1 MMNYKKLV
9 LSTKKVERIV
19 KKEYGIEGSASKLPG
34 EIDINYK
41 ISTKDSQDY
50 ILKISRPDTT
60 ADYLDFQIKI
70 LKFINSKKKNLPIP
84 KIVLNKKKKEISK
97 IEDGSGVK
105 RTARLLTW
113 IPGRLWSSVNPHLDN
128 LRFSLGEKSGM
139 ITKLL
144 DGLDHKIAHRK
155 FEWDIAQS
163 LWTKK
168 HLNLFNNDQKKI
180 LKYFHKKFESKK
192 DEYNQLRKSIIHNDI
207 NDNNIIV
214 SEDLINPSVQSIFD
228 FGDAINTQIIN
239 EVGTACAYAIM
250 NQNDPLDAALPVLSG
265 YHNAY
270 PLKENEIDH
279 LYNVIAMRL
288 VISVTKSA
296 INKTKEPGNKYLL
309 ISEKH
314 AWELLHKWY
323 NISSEFATYNFRN
336 SCGYSSHPNYEKFKS
351 WALKQSIPITNLFP
365 SVKKT
370 KFNNIDLSV
379 STKFIEP
386 SEVRDLEIF
395 QYKIERLQEKFPDKI
410 LAGGYLEPR
419 ALYTTDKYG
428 KSGNSGNENRTIHIG
443 LDFWLPPKTPV
454 HSIFDGEVV
463 MATNDAGDKEYGGLV
478 VLKHKA
484 KDFNFYTLY
493 GHNSVKSA
501 TINSVGDKIK
511 KGDKISELGNYPENG
526 NWPPH
531 LHFQIMLSMM
541 DFKIDFPGV
550 MYFNQINIWKE
561 ICPDPNLFFKSKS
574 LDSKQEISS
583 HELINF
589 RKKHLGES
597 LKLHY
602 NDPIRIVKG
611 AGQYLMDNTGRLYLD
626 TVNNVAH
633 VGHENPFIVTAGQK
647 QMAVLNANTR
657 YLHESINTLAKK
669 LLKTLPQELSVCHFV
684 NSGSEANELA
694 LRMVKE
700 STGQKDMIVSQW
712 GYHGNTNKCVDI
724 SSYKFDRKGGKGA
737 PKNTHVIPIPDS
749 YKGKYRGGNTANK
762 YSKEVKKCIDN
773 IHSKGRGV
781 GGFIIE
787 PIISC
792 GGQVELPNGF
802 LKKSYKHIRKAGGI
816 CISDEVQVGC
826 GRLGES
832 FWGFQLHDVVPDI
845 ITIGKPFG
853 NGHPIGAVV
862 CKEEIAEKFSNGM
875 GFFNTFGGN
884 PVSCTIAT
892 EVLSFIE
899 KHNLQKNALLTGDY
913 LKNKLM
919 TLAEK
924 YSIIGEVRGK
934 GLFLGIELTD
944 NKLKPLK
951 DHANYLAN
959 RMKEFGILIST
970 DGPDDNV
977 MKIKPPIIFN
987 QEDCDKLIFY
997 LDKIF
1002 EEDFMKF
1009 Y

>member
-1 MMNYKKLV
+1 MDYKKLV
-9 LSTKKVERIV
+9 LSTNEVEKIV
-19 KKEYGIEGSASKLPG
+19 KKEYGILGSASKLQG

-41 ISTKDSQDY
+41 ISTKNSQDY
-50 ILKISRPDTT
+50 ILKISRPDSTS
-60 ADYLDFQIKI
+60 DYLDFQIKI
-70 LKFINSKKKNLPIP
+70 LKFINSKNKNLPIS
-84 KIVLNKKKKEISK
+84 KIILNKQKKDITEIVDSY
-97 IEDGSGVK
+97 GNK
-105 RTARLLTW
+105 RILRLLKW
-113 IPGRLWSSVNPHLDN
+113 IPGRLWSSVHPQLDD
-128 LRFSLGEKSGM
+128 LRYSLGEKSGN

-144 DGLDHKIAHRK
+144 KDFDHKIAHRE

-163 LWTKK
+163 VWTKK
-168 HLNLFNNDQKKI
+168 HLNLFNHDQKKI
-180 LKYFHKKFESKK
+180 LKYFHQEFELKNN
-192 DEYNQLRKSIIHNDI
+192 DYNQLRKSVIHNDI

-214 SEDLINPSVQSIFD
+214 SEDLISPSVKSIVD

-239 EVGTACAYAIM
+239 EVGTVCAYAIM
-250 NQNDPLDAALPVLSG
+250 NQNDPLDAALPVVSG
-265 YHNAY
+265 YHSIY
-270 PLKENEIDH
+270 PLKENEVEH
-279 LYNVIAMRL
+279 LYNVIAMKL

-314 AWELLHKWY
+314 AWELLNKWY
-323 NISSEFATYNFRN
+323 NISSEFATYSFRK
-336 SCGYSSHPNYEKFKS
+336 SCGFNSHPDYDKFKKWCS
-351 WALKQSIPITNLFP
+351 KQSISISKLFP
-365 SVKKT
+365 SIKKN
-370 KFNNIDLSV
+370 KLEKIDLSV

-386 SEVRDLEIF
+386 SELGDIEVF
-395 QYKIERLQEKFPDKI
+395 QYKIEKLQEKFPDKI

-419 ALYTTDKYG
+419 AIYTTDKYG

-443 LDFWLPPKTPV
+443 LDFWLPSKTPV
-454 HSIFDGEVV
+454 HAMFDGEVV
-463 MATNDAGDKEYGGLV
+463 IAINDAGEKEYGGLV
-478 VLKHKA
+478 VLKHKT
-484 KDFNFYTLY
+484 KNFDFFTLY

-501 TINSVGDKIK
+501 TKHSVGDKIK

-541 DFKIDFPGV
+541 DYKIDFPGV
-550 MYFNQINIWKE
+550 MYYNQIEIWKE
-561 ICPDPNLFFKSKS
+561 ICPDPNLLFKSKS
-574 LDSKQEISS
+574 IKSSKGISNAEIV
-583 HELINF
+583 NY
-589 RKKHLGES
+589 RNRHLGKS

-602 NDPIRIVKG
+602 NNPIRIVRG
-611 AGQYLMDNTGRLYLD
+611 AGQYLIDNTGRLYLD

-633 VGHENPFIVTAGQK
+633 VGHENPEIVMAGQK
-647 QMAVLNANTR
+647 QMAVLNTNTR
-657 YLHESINTLAKK
+657 YLHEGINALAEK
-669 LLKTLPQELSVCHFV
+669 LLSTLPKELSVCYFV

-694 LRMVKE
+694 IRMIKE
-700 STGQKDMIVSQW
+700 VTGQKDIIVSQW

-749 YKGKYRGGNTANK
+749 YRGKYRGLSTGND
-762 YSKEVKKCIDN
+762 YSKEVKKCIDK
-773 IHSKGRGV
+773 IHAKKRGV

-802 LKKSYKHIRKAGGI
+802 LKKTYNYIRKAGGV
-816 CISDEVQVGC
+816 CVSDEVQVGC

-832 FWGFQLHDVVPDI
+832 FWGFQLHDVIPDI

-862 CKEEIAEKFSNGM
+862 CREEIANKFANGM
-875 GFFNTFGGN
+875 EFFNTFGGN
-884 PVSCTIAT
+884 PVSCSIAT

-899 KHNLQKNALLTGDY
+899 RYNLQKNALLTGGY
-913 LKNKLM
+913 LKKQLIKLSNKYPM
-919 TLAEK
+919 
-924 YSIIGEVRGK
+924 IGQVRGK
-934 GLFLGIELTD
+934 GLFLGIELVD
-944 NKLKPLK
+944 NELQPLK

-959 RMKEFGILIST
+959 RMKEFGILMST
-970 DGPDDNV
+970 DGPNDNV

>member
-1 MMNYKKLV
+1 MDYKKLV
-9 LSTKKVERIV
+9 LSTNEVEKIV
-19 KKEYGIEGSASKLPG
+19 KKEYGILGSASKLQG

-41 ISTKDSQDY
+41 ISTKNSQDY
-50 ILKISRPDTT
+50 ILKISRPDSTS
-60 ADYLDFQIKI
+60 DYLDFQIKI
-70 LKFINSKKKNLPIP
+70 LKFINSKNKNLPIS
-84 KIVLNKKKKEISK
+84 KIILNKQKKDITEIVDSY
-97 IEDGSGVK
+97 GNK
-105 RTARLLTW
+105 RILRLLKW
-113 IPGRLWSSVNPHLDN
+113 IPGRLWSSVHPQLDD
-128 LRFSLGEKSGM
+128 LRYSLGEKSGN

-144 DGLDHKIAHRK
+144 KGFDHKIAHRE

-163 LWTKK
+163 VWTKK
-168 HLNLFNNDQKKI
+168 HLNLFNHDQKKI
-180 LKYFHKKFESKK
+180 LKYFHQEFELKNN
-192 DEYNQLRKSIIHNDI
+192 DYNQLRKSVIHNDI

-214 SEDLINPSVQSIFD
+214 SEDLISPSVKSIVD

-239 EVGTACAYAIM
+239 EVGTVCAYAIM
-250 NQNDPLDAALPVLSG
+250 NQNDPLDAALPVVSG
-265 YHNAY
+265 YHSIY
-270 PLKENEIDH
+270 PLKENEVEH
-279 LYNVIAMRL
+279 LYNVIAMKL

-314 AWELLHKWY
+314 AWELLNKWY
-323 NISSEFATYNFRN
+323 NISSEFATYSFRK
-336 SCGYSSHPNYEKFKS
+336 SCGFNSHPDYDKFKKWCS
-351 WALKQSIPITNLFP
+351 KQSISISKLFP
-365 SVKKT
+365 SIKKN
-370 KFNNIDLSV
+370 KLEKIDLSV

-386 SEVRDLEIF
+386 SELGDIEVF
-395 QYKIERLQEKFPDKI
+395 QYKIEKLQEKFPDKI

-419 ALYTTDKYG
+419 AIYTTDKYG

-443 LDFWLPPKTPV
+443 LDFWLPSKTPV
-454 HSIFDGEVV
+454 HAMFDGEVV
-463 MATNDAGDKEYGGLV
+463 IAINDAGEKEYGGLV
-478 VLKHKA
+478 VLKHKT
-484 KDFNFYTLY
+484 KNFDFFTLY

-501 TINSVGDKIK
+501 TKHSVGDKIK

-531 LHFQIMLSMM
+531 LHFQIMLSIM
-541 DFKIDFPGV
+541 DYKIDFPGV
-550 MYFNQINIWKE
+550 MYYNQIEIWKE
-561 ICPDPNLFFKSKS
+561 ICPDPNLLFKSKS
-574 LDSKQEISS
+574 IKSSKGISNAEIV
-583 HELINF
+583 NY
-589 RKKHLGES
+589 RNRHLGKS

-602 NDPIRIVKG
+602 NNPIRIVRG
-611 AGQYLMDNTGRLYLD
+611 AGQYLIDNTGRLYLD

-633 VGHENPFIVTAGQK
+633 VGHENPEIVMAGQK
-647 QMAVLNANTR
+647 QMAVLNTNTR
-657 YLHESINTLAKK
+657 YLHEGINALAEK
-669 LLKTLPQELSVCHFV
+669 LLSTLPKELSVCYFV

-694 LRMVKE
+694 IRMIKE
-700 STGQKDMIVSQW
+700 VTGQKDIIVSQW

-749 YKGKYRGGNTANK
+749 YRGKYRGLSTGND
-762 YSKEVKKCIDN
+762 YSKEVKKCIDK
-773 IHSKGRGV
+773 IHAKKRGV

-802 LKKSYKHIRKAGGI
+802 LKKTYNYIRKAGGV
-816 CISDEVQVGC
+816 CVSDEVQVGC

-832 FWGFQLHDVVPDI
+832 FWGFQLHDVIPDI

-862 CKEEIAEKFSNGM
+862 CREEIANKFANGM
-875 GFFNTFGGN
+875 EFFNTFGGN
-884 PVSCTIAT
+884 PVSCSIAT

-899 KHNLQKNALLTGDY
+899 RYNLQKNALLTGGY
-913 LKNKLM
+913 LKKQLIKLSNKYPM
-919 TLAEK
+919 
-924 YSIIGEVRGK
+924 IGQVRGK
-934 GLFLGIELTD
+934 GLFLGIELVD
-944 NKLKPLK
+944 NELQPLK

-959 RMKEFGILIST
+959 RMKEFGILMST
-970 DGPDDNV
+970 DGPNDNV

>member
-1 MMNYKKLV
+1 MDYKKLV
-9 LSTKKVERIV
+9 LSTNEVEKIV
-19 KKEYGIEGSASKLPG
+19 KKEYGILGSASKLQG

-41 ISTKDSQDY
+41 ISTKNSQDY
-50 ILKISRPDTT
+50 ILKISRPDSTS
-60 ADYLDFQIKI
+60 DYLDFQIKI
-70 LKFINSKKKNLPIP
+70 LKFINSKNKNLPIS
-84 KIVLNKKKKEISK
+84 KIILNKQKKDITEIVDSY
-97 IEDGSGVK
+97 GNK
-105 RTARLLTW
+105 RILRLLKW
-113 IPGRLWSSVNPHLDN
+113 IPGRLWSSVHPQLDD
-128 LRFSLGEKSGM
+128 LRYSLGEKSGN

-144 DGLDHKIAHRK
+144 KDFDHKIAHRE

-180 LKYFHKKFESKK
+180 LKYFHKEFESKNN
-192 DEYNQLRKSIIHNDI
+192 DYNQLRKSVIHNDI

-214 SEDLINPSVQSIFD
+214 SEDLISPSVKSIVD

-239 EVGTACAYAIM
+239 EVGTVCAYAIM
-250 NQNDPLDAALPVLSG
+250 NQNDPLDAALPVVSG
-265 YHNAY
+265 YHSIY
-270 PLKENEIDH
+270 PLKENEVEH
-279 LYNVIAMRL
+279 LYNVIAMKL

-314 AWELLHKWY
+314 AWELLNKWY
-323 NISSEFATYNFRN
+323 NISSEFATYSFRK
-336 SCGYSSHPNYEKFKS
+336 SCGFNSHPDYDKFKKWCS
-351 WALKQSIPITNLFP
+351 KQSISISKLFP
-365 SVKKT
+365 SIKKN
-370 KFNNIDLSV
+370 KLEKIDLSV

-386 SEVRDLEIF
+386 SELGDLEVF
-395 QYKIERLQEKFPDKI
+395 QYKIEKLQEKFPDKI

-419 ALYTTDKYG
+419 AIYTTDKYG

-443 LDFWLPPKTPV
+443 LDFWLPSKTPV
-454 HSIFDGEVV
+454 HAMFDGEVV
-463 MATNDAGDKEYGGLV
+463 IAINDAGEKEYGGLV
-478 VLKHKA
+478 VLKHKT
-484 KDFNFYTLY
+484 KNFDFFTLY

-501 TINSVGDKIK
+501 TKHSVGDKIK

-541 DFKIDFPGV
+541 DYKIDFPGV
-550 MYFNQINIWKE
+550 MYYNQIEIWKE
-561 ICPDPNLFFKSKS
+561 ICPDPNLLFKSKS
-574 LDSKQEISS
+574 IKSSKGISNAEIV
-583 HELINF
+583 NY
-589 RKKHLGES
+589 RNRHLGKS

-602 NDPIRIVKG
+602 NNPIRIVRG
-611 AGQYLMDNTGRLYLD
+611 AGQYLIDNTGRLYLD

-633 VGHENPFIVTAGQK
+633 VGHENPEIVMAGQK
-647 QMAVLNANTR
+647 QMAVLNTNTR
-657 YLHESINTLAKK
+657 YLHEGINALAEK
-669 LLKTLPQELSVCHFV
+669 LLSTLPKELSVCYFV

-694 LRMVKE
+694 IRMIKE
-700 STGQKDMIVSQW
+700 VTGQKDIIVSQW

-749 YKGKYRGGNTANK
+749 YRGKYRGLSTGND
-762 YSKEVKKCIDN
+762 YSKEVKKCIDK
-773 IHSKGRGV
+773 IHAKKRGV

-802 LKKSYKHIRKAGGI
+802 LKKTYNYIRKAGGV
-816 CISDEVQVGC
+816 CVSDEVQVGC

-832 FWGFQLHDVVPDI
+832 FWGFQLHDVIPDI

-862 CKEEIAEKFSNGM
+862 CREEIANKFANGM
-875 GFFNTFGGN
+875 EFFNTFGGN
-884 PVSCTIAT
+884 PVSCSIAT

-899 KHNLQKNALLTGDY
+899 KYNLQKNALLTGGY
-913 LKNKLM
+913 LKKQLIKLSNKYPM
-919 TLAEK
+919 
-924 YSIIGEVRGK
+924 IGQVRGK
-934 GLFLGIELTD
+934 GLFLGIELVD
-944 NKLKPLK
+944 NELQPLK

-959 RMKEFGILIST
+959 RMKEFGILMST
-970 DGPDDNV
+970 DGPNDNV

>member
-1 MMNYKKLV
+1 MDYKKLV
-9 LSTKKVERIV
+9 LSTNEVEKIV
-19 KKEYGIEGSASKLPG
+19 KKEYGILGSASKLQG

-41 ISTKDSQDY
+41 ISTKNSQDY
-50 ILKISRPDTT
+50 ILKISRPDSTS
-60 ADYLDFQIKI
+60 DYLDFQIKI
-70 LKFINSKKKNLPIP
+70 LKFINSKNKNLPIS
-84 KIVLNKKKKEISK
+84 KIILNKKKKDITEIVDSY
-97 IEDGSGVK
+97 GNK
-105 RTARLLTW
+105 RILRLLKW
-113 IPGRLWSSVNPHLDN
+113 IPGRLWSSVHPQLDD
-128 LRFSLGEKSGM
+128 LRYSLGEKSGN

-144 DGLDHKIAHRK
+144 KDFDHKIAHRE

-180 LKYFHKKFESKK
+180 LKYFHKEFESKNN
-192 DEYNQLRKSIIHNDI
+192 DYNQLRKSVIHNDI

-214 SEDLINPSVQSIFD
+214 SEDLISPSVKSIVD

-239 EVGTACAYAIM
+239 EVGTVCAYAIM
-250 NQNDPLDAALPVLSG
+250 NQNDPLDAALPVVSG
-265 YHNAY
+265 YHSIY
-270 PLKENEIDH
+270 PLKENEVEH
-279 LYNVIAMRL
+279 LYNVIAMKL

-314 AWELLHKWY
+314 AWELLNKWY
-323 NISSEFATYNFRN
+323 NISSEFATYSFRK
-336 SCGYSSHPNYEKFKS
+336 SCGFNSHPDYDKFKKWCS
-351 WALKQSIPITNLFP
+351 KQSISISKLFP
-365 SVKKT
+365 SIKKN
-370 KFNNIDLSV
+370 KLEKIDLSV

-386 SEVRDLEIF
+386 SELGDLEVF
-395 QYKIERLQEKFPDKI
+395 QYKIEKLQEKFPDKI

-419 ALYTTDKYG
+419 AIYTTDKYG

-443 LDFWLPPKTPV
+443 LDFWLPSKTPV
-454 HSIFDGEVV
+454 HAMFDGEVV
-463 MATNDAGDKEYGGLV
+463 IAINDAGEKEYGGLV
-478 VLKHKA
+478 VLKHKT
-484 KDFNFYTLY
+484 KNFDFFTLY

-501 TINSVGDKIK
+501 TKHSVGDKIK

-531 LHFQIMLSMM
+531 LHFQIMLSIM
-541 DFKIDFPGV
+541 DYKIDFPGV
-550 MYFNQINIWKE
+550 MYYNQIEIWKE
-561 ICPDPNLFFKSKS
+561 ICPDPNLLFKSKS
-574 LDSKQEISS
+574 IKSSKGISNAEIV
-583 HELINF
+583 NY
-589 RKKHLGES
+589 RNRHLGKS

-602 NDPIRIVKG
+602 NNPIRIVRG
-611 AGQYLMDNTGRLYLD
+611 AGQYLIDNTGRLYLD

-633 VGHENPFIVTAGQK
+633 VGHENPEIVMAGQK
-647 QMAVLNANTR
+647 QMAVLNTNTR
-657 YLHESINTLAKK
+657 YLHEGINALAEK
-669 LLKTLPQELSVCHFV
+669 LLSTLPKELSVCYFV

-694 LRMVKE
+694 IRMIKE
-700 STGQKDMIVSQW
+700 VTGQKDIIVSQW

-749 YKGKYRGGNTANK
+749 YRGKYRGLSTGND
-762 YSKEVKKCIDN
+762 YSKEVKKCIDK
-773 IHSKGRGV
+773 IHAKKRGV

-802 LKKSYKHIRKAGGI
+802 LKKTYNYIRKAGGV
-816 CISDEVQVGC
+816 CVSDEVQVGC

-832 FWGFQLHDVVPDI
+832 FWGFQLHDVIPDI

-862 CKEEIAEKFSNGM
+862 CREEIANKFANGM
-875 GFFNTFGGN
+875 EFFNTFGGN
-884 PVSCTIAT
+884 PVSCSIAT

-899 KHNLQKNALLTGDY
+899 KYNLQKNALLTGGY
-913 LKNKLM
+913 LKKQLIKLSNKYPM
-919 TLAEK
+919 
-924 YSIIGEVRGK
+924 IGQVRGK
-934 GLFLGIELTD
+934 GLFLGIELVD
-944 NKLKPLK
+944 NELKPLK

-959 RMKEFGILIST
+959 RMKEFGILMST
-970 DGPDDNV
+970 DGPNDNV

>member
-1 MMNYKKLV
+1 MDYKKLV
-9 LSTKKVERIV
+9 LSTNEVEKIV
-19 KKEYGIEGSASKLPG
+19 KKEYGILGAASKLQG

-41 ISTKDSQDY
+41 ISTKNSQDY

-97 IEDGSGVK
+97 IEDGSGTK

-113 IPGRLWSSVNPHLDN
+113 IPGRLWSSVNPHLNN

-180 LKYFHKKFESKK
+180 LKYFHKEFGSKK

-214 SEDLINPSVQSIFD
+214 SENLINPSVKSIVD

-239 EVGTACAYAIM
+239 EVGTVCAYGIM
-250 NQNDPLDAALPVLSG
+250 NQNDPLDAALPIISG
-265 YHNAY
+265 YHSVY
-270 PLKENEIDH
+270 PLREDEIDH
-279 LYNVIAMRL
+279 LYNVIAMKL

-314 AWELLHKWY
+314 AWELLNKWY
-323 NISSEFATYNFRN
+323 NISSEFATYSFRK
-336 SCGYSSHPNYEKFKS
+336 SCGFNSHPNYDKFKKWCS
-351 WALKQSIPITNLFP
+351 KQSISISKLFP
-365 SVKKT
+365 SIRKNKLE
-370 KFNNIDLSV
+370 KIDLSV

-386 SEVRDLEIF
+386 NELGNIEIF
-395 QYKIERLQEKFPDKI
+395 QYKIEKLQEKFPDKI

-419 ALYTTDKYG
+419 AIYTTDKYG
-428 KSGNSGNENRTIHIG
+428 KRGNSGNENRTIHIG
-443 LDFWLPPKTPV
+443 SDFWLPPKTPV
-454 HSIFDGEVV
+454 HAMFDGEVV
-463 MATNDAGDKEYGGLV
+463 IAINDAGEKEYGGLV
-478 VLKHKA
+478 VLKHKT
-484 KDFNFYTLY
+484 KNFDFFTLY

-501 TINSVGDKIK
+501 TKHSVGDKIK

-541 DFKIDFPGV
+541 DYKIDFPGV
-550 MYFNQINIWKE
+550 MYYNQIEIWKE
-561 ICPDPNLFFKSKS
+561 ICPDPNLLFKSKS
-574 LDSKQEISS
+574 IKSSKGISNAEIV
-583 HELINF
+583 NY
-589 RKKHLGES
+589 RNRHLGKS

-602 NDPIRIVKG
+602 NNPIRIVRG
-611 AGQYLMDNTGRLYLD
+611 AGQYLIDNTGRLYLD

-633 VGHENPFIVTAGQK
+633 VGHENPEIVMAGQK
-647 QMAVLNANTR
+647 QMALLNTNTR
-657 YLHESINTLAKK
+657 YLHEGINALAEK
-669 LLKTLPQELSVCHFV
+669 LLSTLPKELSVCYFV

-694 LRMVKE
+694 IRMIKE
-700 STGQKDMIVSQW
+700 VTGQKDIIVSQW

-749 YKGKYRGGNTANK
+749 YRGKYRGLSTGND
-762 YSKEVKKCIDN
+762 YSKEVKKCIDK
-773 IHSKGRGV
+773 IHAKKRGV

-802 LKKSYKHIRKAGGI
+802 LKKTYNYIRKAGGV
-816 CISDEVQVGC
+816 CVSDEVQVGC

-832 FWGFQLHDVVPDI
+832 FWGFQLHDVIPDI

-862 CKEEIAEKFSNGM
+862 CREEIANKFANGM
-875 GFFNTFGGN
+875 EFFNTFGGN
-884 PVSCTIAT
+884 PVSCSIAT

-899 KHNLQKNALLTGDY
+899 KYNLQKNALLTGGY
-913 LKNKLM
+913 LKKQLIKLSNKYPM
-919 TLAEK
+919 
-924 YSIIGEVRGK
+924 IGQVRGK
-934 GLFLGIELTD
+934 GLFLGIELVD
-944 NKLKPLK
+944 NELQPLK

-959 RMKEFGILIST
+959 RMKEFGILMST
-970 DGPDDNV
+970 DGPNDNV

>member
-1 MMNYKKLV
+1 MDYKKLV
-9 LSTKKVERIV
+9 LSTNEVEKIV
-19 KKEYGIEGSASKLPG
+19 KKEYGILGSASKLQG

-41 ISTKDSQDY
+41 ISTKNSQDY
-50 ILKISRPDTT
+50 ILKISRPDSTS
-60 ADYLDFQIKI
+60 DYLDFQIKI
-70 LKFINSKKKNLPIP
+70 LKFINSKNKNLPIS
-84 KIVLNKKKKEISK
+84 KIILNKQKKDISEIVDSY
-97 IEDGSGVK
+97 GNK
-105 RTARLLTW
+105 RILRLLKW
-113 IPGRLWSSVNPHLDN
+113 IPGRLWSSVHPQLDD
-128 LRFSLGEKSGM
+128 LRYSLGEKSGN

-144 DGLDHKIAHRK
+144 KDFDHKIAHRE

-163 LWTKK
+163 VWTKK
-168 HLNLFNNDQKKI
+168 HLNLFNHDQKKI
-180 LKYFHKKFESKK
+180 LKYFHQEFELKNN
-192 DEYNQLRKSIIHNDI
+192 DYNQLRKSVIHNDI

-214 SEDLINPSVQSIFD
+214 SEDLISPSVKSIVD

-239 EVGTACAYAIM
+239 EVGTVCAYAIM
-250 NQNDPLDAALPVLSG
+250 NQNDPLDAALPVVSG
-265 YHNAY
+265 YHSIY
-270 PLKENEIDH
+270 PLKENEVEH
-279 LYNVIAMRL
+279 LYNVIAMKL

-314 AWELLHKWY
+314 AWELLNKWY
-323 NISSEFATYNFRN
+323 NISSEFATYSFRK
-336 SCGYSSHPNYEKFKS
+336 SCGFNSHPDYDKFKKWCS
-351 WALKQSIPITNLFP
+351 KQSISISKLFP
-365 SVKKT
+365 SIKKN
-370 KFNNIDLSV
+370 KLEKIDLSV

-386 SEVRDLEIF
+386 SELGDLEVF
-395 QYKIERLQEKFPDKI
+395 QYKIEKLQEKFPDKI

-419 ALYTTDKYG
+419 AIYTTDKYG

-443 LDFWLPPKTPV
+443 LDFWLPSKTPV
-454 HSIFDGEVV
+454 HAMFDGEVV
-463 MATNDAGDKEYGGLV
+463 IAINDAGEKEYGGLV
-478 VLKHKA
+478 VLKHKT
-484 KDFNFYTLY
+484 KNFDFFTLY

-501 TINSVGDKIK
+501 TKHSVGDKIK

-531 LHFQIMLSMM
+531 LHFQIMLSIM
-541 DFKIDFPGV
+541 DYKIDFPGV
-550 MYFNQINIWKE
+550 MYYNQIEIWKE
-561 ICPDPNLFFKSKS
+561 ICPDPNLLFKSKS
-574 LDSKQEISS
+574 IKSSKGISNAEIV
-583 HELINF
+583 NY
-589 RKKHLGES
+589 RNRHLGKS

-602 NDPIRIVKG
+602 NNPIRIVRG
-611 AGQYLMDNTGRLYLD
+611 AGQYLIDNTGRLYLD

-633 VGHENPFIVTAGQK
+633 VGHENPEIVMAGQK
-647 QMAVLNANTR
+647 QMAVLNTNTR
-657 YLHESINTLAKK
+657 YLHEGINALAEK
-669 LLKTLPQELSVCHFV
+669 LLSTLPKELSVCYFV

-694 LRMVKE
+694 IRMIKE
-700 STGQKDMIVSQW
+700 VTGQKDIIVSQW

-749 YKGKYRGGNTANK
+749 YRGKYRGLSTGND
-762 YSKEVKKCIDN
+762 YSKEVKKCIDK
-773 IHSKGRGV
+773 IHAKKRGV

-802 LKKSYKHIRKAGGI
+802 LKKTYNYIRKAGGV
-816 CISDEVQVGC
+816 CVSDEVQVGC

-832 FWGFQLHDVVPDI
+832 FWGFQLHDVIPDI

-862 CKEEIAEKFSNGM
+862 CREEIANKFANGM
-875 GFFNTFGGN
+875 EFFNTFGGN
-884 PVSCTIAT
+884 PVSCSIAT

-899 KHNLQKNALLTGDY
+899 KYNLQKNALLTGGY
-913 LKNKLM
+913 LKKQLIKLSNKYPM
-919 TLAEK
+919 
-924 YSIIGEVRGK
+924 IGQVRGK
-934 GLFLGIELTD
+934 GLFLGIELVD
-944 NKLKPLK
+944 NELQPLK

-959 RMKEFGILIST
+959 RMKEFGILMST
-970 DGPDDNV
+970 DGPNDNV

>member
-1 MMNYKKLV
+1 MDYKKLV
-9 LSTKKVERIV
+9 LSTNEVEKIV
-19 KKEYGIEGSASKLPG
+19 KKEYGILGSASKLQG

-41 ISTKDSQDY
+41 ISTKNSQDY
-50 ILKISRPDTT
+50 ILKISRPDSTS
-60 ADYLDFQIKI
+60 DYLDFQIKI
-70 LKFINSKKKNLPIP
+70 LKFINSKNKNLPIS
-84 KIVLNKKKKEISK
+84 KIILNKQKKDISEIVDSY
-97 IEDGSGVK
+97 GNK
-105 RTARLLTW
+105 RILRLLKW
-113 IPGRLWSSVNPHLDN
+113 IPGRLWSSVHPQLDD
-128 LRFSLGEKSGM
+128 LRYSLGEKSGN

-144 DGLDHKIAHRK
+144 KDFDHKIAHRE

-180 LKYFHKKFESKK
+180 LKYFHKEFESKNN
-192 DEYNQLRKSIIHNDI
+192 DYNQLRKSVIHNDI

-214 SEDLINPSVQSIFD
+214 SEDLISPSVKSIVD

-239 EVGTACAYAIM
+239 EVGTVCAYAIM
-250 NQNDPLDAALPVLSG
+250 NQNDPLDAALPVVSG
-265 YHNAY
+265 YHSIY
-270 PLKENEIDH
+270 PLKENEVEH
-279 LYNVIAMRL
+279 LYNVIAMKL

-314 AWELLHKWY
+314 AWELLNKWY
-323 NISSEFATYNFRN
+323 NISSEFATYSFRK
-336 SCGYSSHPNYEKFKS
+336 SCGFNSHPDYDKFKKWCS
-351 WALKQSIPITNLFP
+351 KQSISISKLFP
-365 SVKKT
+365 SIKKN
-370 KFNNIDLSV
+370 KLEKIDLSV

-386 SEVRDLEIF
+386 SELGDIEVF
-395 QYKIERLQEKFPDKI
+395 QYKIEKLQEKFPDKI

-419 ALYTTDKYG
+419 AIYTTDKYG

-443 LDFWLPPKTPV
+443 LDFWLPSKTPV
-454 HSIFDGEVV
+454 HAMFDGEVV
-463 MATNDAGDKEYGGLV
+463 IAINDAGEKEYGGLV
-478 VLKHKA
+478 VLKHKT
-484 KDFNFYTLY
+484 KNFDFFTLY

-501 TINSVGDKIK
+501 TKHSVGDKIK

-531 LHFQIMLSMM
+531 LHFQIMLSIM
-541 DFKIDFPGV
+541 DYKIDFPGV
-550 MYFNQINIWKE
+550 MYYNQIEIWKE
-561 ICPDPNLFFKSKS
+561 ICPDPNLLFKSKS
-574 LDSKQEISS
+574 IKSSKGISNAEIV
-583 HELINF
+583 NY
-589 RKKHLGES
+589 RNRHLGKS

-602 NDPIRIVKG
+602 NNPIRIVRG
-611 AGQYLMDNTGRLYLD
+611 AGQYLIDNTGRLYLD

-633 VGHENPFIVTAGQK
+633 VGHENPEIVMAGQK
-647 QMAVLNANTR
+647 QMAVLNTNTR
-657 YLHESINTLAKK
+657 YLHEGINALAEK
-669 LLKTLPQELSVCHFV
+669 LLSTLPKELSVCYFV

-694 LRMVKE
+694 IRMIKE
-700 STGQKDMIVSQW
+700 VTGQKDIIVSQW

-749 YKGKYRGGNTANK
+749 YRGKYRGLSTGND
-762 YSKEVKKCIDN
+762 YSKEVKKCIDK
-773 IHSKGRGV
+773 IHAKKRGV

-802 LKKSYKHIRKAGGI
+802 LKKTYNYIRKAGGV
-816 CISDEVQVGC
+816 CVSDEVQVGC

-832 FWGFQLHDVVPDI
+832 FWGFQLHDVIPDI

-862 CKEEIAEKFSNGM
+862 CREEIANKFANGM
-875 GFFNTFGGN
+875 EFFNTFGGN
-884 PVSCTIAT
+884 PVSCSIAT

-899 KHNLQKNALLTGDY
+899 RYNLQKNALLTGGY
-913 LKNKLM
+913 LKKQLIKLSNKYPM
-919 TLAEK
+919 
-924 YSIIGEVRGK
+924 IGQVRGK
-934 GLFLGIELTD
+934 GLFLGIELVD
-944 NKLKPLK
+944 NELQPLK

-959 RMKEFGILIST
+959 RMKEFGILMST
-970 DGPDDNV
+970 DGPNDNV

>member
-1 MMNYKKLV
+1 MNYKKLV
-9 LSTKKVERIV
+9 LSTKKVEKIV
-19 KKEYGIEGSASKLPG
+19 KMEYGIEGSASKLPG
-34 EIDINYK
+34 AIDINYK

-50 ILKISRPDTT
+50 ILKISRPDITS
-60 ADYLDFQIKI
+60 DYLDFQIKI
-70 LKFINSKKKNLPIP
+70 LKFINSKKKNLLIP
-84 KIVLNKKKKEISK
+84 NIILNKKKKEISK
-97 IEDGSGVK
+97 IEDDYGAK

-155 FEWDIAQS
+155 FEWDIDQS

-180 LKYFHKKFESKK
+180 LKYFHKEFESKK
-192 DEYNQLRKSIIHNDI
+192 DEYNQLRKSVIHNDI

-214 SEDLINPSVQSIFD
+214 SEDLINPYVQSIID

-250 NQNDPLDAALPVLSG
+250 NQNDPLNAALPVLSG

-279 LYNVIAMRL
+279 LYNVIAMKL

-309 ISEKH
+309 ISEKS
-314 AWELLHKWY
+314 AWELLNKWH
-323 NISSEFATYNFRN
+323 NISSEFATYSFRN

-351 WALKQSIPITNLFP
+351 WALKQSIPISNLFP

-370 KFNNIDLSV
+370 KLNNIDLSV
-379 STKFIEP
+379 STKFIES
-386 SEVRDLEIF
+386 SEVGNLEIF

-419 ALYTTDKYG
+419 AIYTTDEYG

-501 TINSVGDKIK
+501 TIHSVGNKIK

-561 ICPDPNLFFKSKS
+561 ICPDPNLFFKYKS

-589 RKKHLGES
+589 RKKHLGKS

-602 NDPIRIVKG
+602 NDPIRIVRG
-611 AGQYLMDNTGRLYLD
+611 AGQYLIDNTGRLYLD

-647 QMAVLNANTR
+647 QMAVLNTNTR

-749 YKGKYRGGNTANK
+749 FKGKYRGGNTAHK
-762 YSKEVKKCIDN
+762 YSEEVKKCIDN

-802 LKKSYKHIRKAGGI
+802 LKKSYNHIRKAGGI

-832 FWGFQLHDVVPDI
+832 FWGFQLHDVIPDI

-862 CKEEIAEKFSNGM
+862 CKEEIAEKFANGM
-875 GFFNTFGGN
+875 EFFNTFGGN

-899 KHNLQKNALLTGDY
+899 KYDLQKNALLTGDY

-997 LDKIF
+997 LDKVF

>member
-1 MMNYKKLV
+1 MDYKKLV
-9 LSTKKVERIV
+9 LSTNEVEKIV
-19 KKEYGIEGSASKLPG
+19 KKEYGILGSASKLQG

-41 ISTKDSQDY
+41 ISTKNSQDY
-50 ILKISRPDTT
+50 ILKISRPDSTS
-60 ADYLDFQIKI
+60 DYLDFQIKI
-70 LKFINSKKKNLPIP
+70 LKFINSKNKNLPIS
-84 KIVLNKKKKEISK
+84 KIILNKQKKDITEIVDSY
-97 IEDGSGVK
+97 GNK
-105 RTARLLTW
+105 RILRLLKW
-113 IPGRLWSSVNPHLDN
+113 IPGRLWSSVHPQLDD
-128 LRFSLGEKSGM
+128 LRYSLGEKSGN

-144 DGLDHKIAHRK
+144 KGFDHKIAHRE

-163 LWTKK
+163 VWTKK
-168 HLNLFNNDQKKI
+168 HLNLFNHDQKKI
-180 LKYFHKKFESKK
+180 LKYFHKEFESKNN
-192 DEYNQLRKSIIHNDI
+192 DYNQLRKSVIHNDI

-214 SEDLINPSVQSIFD
+214 SEDLISPSVKSIVD

-239 EVGTACAYAIM
+239 EVGTVCAYAIM
-250 NQNDPLDAALPVLSG
+250 NQNDPLDAALPVVSG
-265 YHNAY
+265 YHSIY
-270 PLKENEIDH
+270 PLKENEVEH
-279 LYNVIAMRL
+279 LYNVIAMKL

-314 AWELLHKWY
+314 AWELLNKWY
-323 NISSEFATYNFRN
+323 NISSEFATYSFRK
-336 SCGYSSHPNYEKFKS
+336 SCGFNSHPDYDKFKKWCS
-351 WALKQSIPITNLFP
+351 KQSISISKLFP
-365 SVKKT
+365 SIKKN
-370 KFNNIDLSV
+370 KLEKIDLSV

-386 SEVRDLEIF
+386 SELGDLEVF
-395 QYKIERLQEKFPDKI
+395 QYKIEKLQEKFPDKI

-419 ALYTTDKYG
+419 AIYTTDKYG

-443 LDFWLPPKTPV
+443 LDFWLPSKTPV
-454 HSIFDGEVV
+454 HAMFDGEVV
-463 MATNDAGDKEYGGLV
+463 IAINDAGEKEYGGLV
-478 VLKHKA
+478 VLKHKT
-484 KDFNFYTLY
+484 KNFDFFTLY

-501 TINSVGDKIK
+501 TKHSVGDKIK

-531 LHFQIMLSMM
+531 LHFQIMLSIM
-541 DFKIDFPGV
+541 DYKIDFPGV
-550 MYFNQINIWKE
+550 MYYNQIEIWKE
-561 ICPDPNLFFKSKS
+561 ICPDPNLLFKSKS
-574 LDSKQEISS
+574 IKSSKGISNAEIV
-583 HELINF
+583 NY
-589 RKKHLGES
+589 RNRHLGKS

-602 NDPIRIVKG
+602 NNPIRIVRG
-611 AGQYLMDNTGRLYLD
+611 AGQYLIDNTGRLYLD

-633 VGHENPFIVTAGQK
+633 VGHENPEIVMAGQK
-647 QMAVLNANTR
+647 QMAVLNTNTR
-657 YLHESINTLAKK
+657 YLHEGINALAEK
-669 LLKTLPQELSVCHFV
+669 LLSTLPKELSVCYFV

-694 LRMVKE
+694 IRMIKE
-700 STGQKDMIVSQW
+700 VTGQKDIIVSQW

-749 YKGKYRGGNTANK
+749 YRGKYRGLSTGND
-762 YSKEVKKCIDN
+762 YSKEVKKCIDK
-773 IHSKGRGV
+773 IHAKKRGV

-802 LKKSYKHIRKAGGI
+802 LKKTYNYIRKAGGV
-816 CISDEVQVGC
+816 CVSDEVQVGC

-832 FWGFQLHDVVPDI
+832 FWGFQLHDVIPDI

-862 CKEEIAEKFSNGM
+862 CREEIANKFANGM
-875 GFFNTFGGN
+875 EFFNTFGGN
-884 PVSCTIAT
+884 PVSCSIAT

-899 KHNLQKNALLTGDY
+899 RYNLQKNALLTGGY
-913 LKNKLM
+913 LKKQLIKLSNKYPM
-919 TLAEK
+919 
-924 YSIIGEVRGK
+924 IGQVRGK
-934 GLFLGIELTD
+934 GLFLGIELVD
-944 NKLKPLK
+944 NELQPLK

-959 RMKEFGILIST
+959 RMKEFGILMST
-970 DGPDDNV
+970 DGPNDNV

>member
-1 MMNYKKLV
+1 MDYKKLV
-9 LSTKKVERIV
+9 LSTNEVEKIV
-19 KKEYGIEGSASKLPG
+19 KKEYGILGSASKLQG

-41 ISTKDSQDY
+41 ISTKNSQDY
-50 ILKISRPDTT
+50 ILKISRPDSTS
-60 ADYLDFQIKI
+60 DYLDFQIKI
-70 LKFINSKKKNLPIP
+70 LKFINSKNKNLPIS
-84 KIVLNKKKKEISK
+84 KIILNKQKKDITEIVDSY
-97 IEDGSGVK
+97 GNK
-105 RTARLLTW
+105 RILRLLKW
-113 IPGRLWSSVNPHLDN
+113 IPGRLWSSVHPQLDD
-128 LRFSLGEKSGM
+128 LRYSLGEKSGN

-144 DGLDHKIAHRK
+144 KDFDHKIAHRE

-163 LWTKK
+163 VWTKK

-180 LKYFHKKFESKK
+180 LKYFHKEFESKNN
-192 DEYNQLRKSIIHNDI
+192 DYNQLRKSVIHNDI

-214 SEDLINPSVQSIFD
+214 SEDLISPSVKSIVD

-239 EVGTACAYAIM
+239 EVGTVCAYAIM
-250 NQNDPLDAALPVLSG
+250 NQNDPLDAALPVVSG
-265 YHNAY
+265 YHSIY
-270 PLKENEIDH
+270 PLKENEVEH
-279 LYNVIAMRL
+279 LYNVIAMKL

-314 AWELLHKWY
+314 AWELLNKWY
-323 NISSEFATYNFRN
+323 NISSEFATYSFRK
-336 SCGYSSHPNYEKFKS
+336 SCGFNSHPDYDKFKKWCS
-351 WALKQSIPITNLFP
+351 KQSISISKLFP
-365 SVKKT
+365 SIKKN
-370 KFNNIDLSV
+370 KMEKIDLSV

-386 SEVRDLEIF
+386 SELGDLEVF
-395 QYKIERLQEKFPDKI
+395 QYKIEKLQEKFPDKI

-419 ALYTTDKYG
+419 AIYTTDKYG

-443 LDFWLPPKTPV
+443 LDFWLPSKTPV
-454 HSIFDGEVV
+454 HAMFDGEVV
-463 MATNDAGDKEYGGLV
+463 IAINDAGEKEYGGLV
-478 VLKHKA
+478 VLKHKT
-484 KDFNFYTLY
+484 KNFDFFTLY

-501 TINSVGDKIK
+501 TKHSVGDKIK

-531 LHFQIMLSMM
+531 LHFQIMLSIM
-541 DFKIDFPGV
+541 DYKIDFPGV
-550 MYFNQINIWKE
+550 MYYNQIEIWKE
-561 ICPDPNLFFKSKS
+561 ICPDPNLLFKSKS
-574 LDSKQEISS
+574 IKSSKGISNAEIV
-583 HELINF
+583 NY
-589 RKKHLGES
+589 RNRHLGKS

-602 NDPIRIVKG
+602 NNPIRIVRG
-611 AGQYLMDNTGRLYLD
+611 AGQYLIDNTGRLYLD

-633 VGHENPFIVTAGQK
+633 VGHENPEIVMAGQK
-647 QMAVLNANTR
+647 QMAVLNTNTR
-657 YLHESINTLAKK
+657 YLHEGINALAEK
-669 LLKTLPQELSVCHFV
+669 LLSTLPKELSVCYFV

-694 LRMVKE
+694 IRMIKE
-700 STGQKDMIVSQW
+700 VTGQKDIIVSQW

-749 YKGKYRGGNTANK
+749 YRGKYRGLSTGND
-762 YSKEVKKCIDN
+762 YSKEVKKCIDK
-773 IHSKGRGV
+773 IHAKKRGV

-802 LKKSYKHIRKAGGI
+802 LKKTYNYIRKAGGV
-816 CISDEVQVGC
+816 CVSDEVQVGC

-832 FWGFQLHDVVPDI
+832 FWGFQLHDVIPDI

-862 CKEEIAEKFSNGM
+862 CREEIANKFANGM
-875 GFFNTFGGN
+875 EFFNTFGGN
-884 PVSCTIAT
+884 PVSCSIAT

-899 KHNLQKNALLTGDY
+899 RYNLQKNALLTGGY
-913 LKNKLM
+913 LKKQLIKLSNKYPM
-919 TLAEK
+919 
-924 YSIIGEVRGK
+924 IGQVRGK
-934 GLFLGIELTD
+934 GLFLGIELVD
-944 NKLKPLK
+944 NELQPLK

-959 RMKEFGILIST
+959 RMKEFGILMST
-970 DGPDDNV
+970 DGPNDNV

>member
-1 MMNYKKLV
+1 MDYKKLV
-9 LSTKKVERIV
+9 LSTNEVEKIV
-19 KKEYGIEGSASKLPG
+19 KKEYGILGSASKLQG

-41 ISTKDSQDY
+41 ISTKNSQDY
-50 ILKISRPDTT
+50 ILKISRPDSTS
-60 ADYLDFQIKI
+60 DYLDFQIKI
-70 LKFINSKKKNLPIP
+70 LKFINSKNKNLPIS
-84 KIVLNKKKKEISK
+84 KIILNKQKKDITEIVDSY
-97 IEDGSGVK
+97 GNK
-105 RTARLLTW
+105 RILRLLKW
-113 IPGRLWSSVNPHLDN
+113 IPGRLWSSVHPQLDD
-128 LRFSLGEKSGM
+128 LRYSLGEKSGN

-144 DGLDHKIAHRK
+144 KDFDHKIAHRE

-163 LWTKK
+163 IWTKK
-168 HLNLFNNDQKKI
+168 HLNLFNHDQKKI
-180 LKYFHKKFESKK
+180 LKYFHQEFELKNN
-192 DEYNQLRKSIIHNDI
+192 DYNQLRKSVIHNDI

-214 SEDLINPSVQSIFD
+214 SEDLISPSVKSIVD

-239 EVGTACAYAIM
+239 EVGTVCAYAIM
-250 NQNDPLDAALPVLSG
+250 NQNDPLDAALPVVSG
-265 YHNAY
+265 YHSIY
-270 PLKENEIDH
+270 PLKENEVEH
-279 LYNVIAMRL
+279 LYNVIAMKL

-314 AWELLHKWY
+314 AWELLNKWY
-323 NISSEFATYNFRN
+323 NISSEFATYSFRK
-336 SCGYSSHPNYEKFKS
+336 SCGFNSHPDYDKFKKWCS
-351 WALKQSIPITNLFP
+351 KQSISISKLFP
-365 SVKKT
+365 SIKKN
-370 KFNNIDLSV
+370 KLEKIDLSV

-386 SEVRDLEIF
+386 SELGDIEVF
-395 QYKIERLQEKFPDKI
+395 QYKIEKLQEKFPDKI

-419 ALYTTDKYG
+419 AIYTTDKYG

-443 LDFWLPPKTPV
+443 SDFWLPPKTPV
-454 HSIFDGEVV
+454 HAMFDGEVV
-463 MATNDAGDKEYGGLV
+463 IAINDAGEKEYGGLV
-478 VLKHKA
+478 VLKHKT
-484 KDFNFYTLY
+484 KNFDFFTLY

-501 TINSVGDKIK
+501 TKHSVGDKIK

-541 DFKIDFPGV
+541 DYKIDFPGV
-550 MYFNQINIWKE
+550 MYYNQIEIWKE
-561 ICPDPNLFFKSKS
+561 ICPDPNLLFKSKS
-574 LDSKQEISS
+574 IKSSKGISNAEIV
-583 HELINF
+583 NY
-589 RKKHLGES
+589 RNRHLGKS

-602 NDPIRIVKG
+602 NNPIRIVRG
-611 AGQYLMDNTGRLYLD
+611 AGQYLIDNTGRLYLD

-633 VGHENPFIVTAGQK
+633 VGHENPEIVMAGQK
-647 QMAVLNANTR
+647 QMAVLNTNTR
-657 YLHESINTLAKK
+657 YLHEGINALAEK
-669 LLKTLPQELSVCHFV
+669 LLSTLPKELSVCYFV

-694 LRMVKE
+694 IRMIKE
-700 STGQKDMIVSQW
+700 VTGQKDIIVSQW

-749 YKGKYRGGNTANK
+749 YRGKYRGLSTGND
-762 YSKEVKKCIDN
+762 YSKEVKKCIDK
-773 IHSKGRGV
+773 IHAKKKGV

-802 LKKSYKHIRKAGGI
+802 LKKTYNYIRKAGGV
-816 CISDEVQVGC
+816 CVSDEVQVGC

-832 FWGFQLHDVVPDI
+832 FWGFQLHDVIPDI

-862 CKEEIAEKFSNGM
+862 CREEIANKFANGM
-875 GFFNTFGGN
+875 EFFNTFGGN
-884 PVSCTIAT
+884 PVSCSIAT

-899 KHNLQKNALLTGDY
+899 KYNLQKNALLTGGY
-913 LKNKLM
+913 LKKQLIKLSNKYPM
-919 TLAEK
+919 
-924 YSIIGEVRGK
+924 IGQVRGK
-934 GLFLGIELTD
+934 GLFLGIELVD
-944 NKLKPLK
+944 NELQPLK

-959 RMKEFGILIST
+959 RMKEFGILMST
-970 DGPDDNV
+970 DGPNDNV

>member
-1 MMNYKKLV
+1 MDYKKLV
-9 LSTKKVERIV
+9 LSTNEVEKIV
-19 KKEYGIEGSASKLPG
+19 KKEYGILGSASKLQG

-41 ISTKDSQDY
+41 ISTKNSQDY
-50 ILKISRPDTT
+50 ILKISRPDSTS
-60 ADYLDFQIKI
+60 DYLDFQIKI
-70 LKFINSKKKNLPIP
+70 LKFINSKNKNLPIS
-84 KIVLNKKKKEISK
+84 KIILNKQKKDITEIVDSY
-97 IEDGSGVK
+97 GNK
-105 RTARLLTW
+105 RILRLLKW
-113 IPGRLWSSVNPHLDN
+113 IPGRLWSSVHPQLDD
-128 LRFSLGEKSGM
+128 LRYSLGEKSGN

-144 DGLDHKIAHRK
+144 KGFDHKIAHRE

-180 LKYFHKKFESKK
+180 LKYFHKEFESKNN
-192 DEYNQLRKSIIHNDI
+192 DYNQLRKSVIHNDI

-214 SEDLINPSVQSIFD
+214 SEDLISPSVKSIVD

-239 EVGTACAYAIM
+239 EVGTVCAYAIM
-250 NQNDPLDAALPVLSG
+250 NQNDPLDAALPVVSG
-265 YHNAY
+265 YHSIY
-270 PLKENEIDH
+270 PLKENEVEH
-279 LYNVIAMRL
+279 LYNVIAMKL

-314 AWELLHKWY
+314 AWELLNKWY
-323 NISSEFATYNFRN
+323 NISSEFATYSFRK
-336 SCGYSSHPNYEKFKS
+336 SCGFNSHPDYDKFKKWCS
-351 WALKQSIPITNLFP
+351 KQSISISKLFP
-365 SVKKT
+365 SIKKN
-370 KFNNIDLSV
+370 KLEKIDLSV

-386 SEVRDLEIF
+386 SELGDLEVF
-395 QYKIERLQEKFPDKI
+395 QYKIEKLQEKFPDKI

-419 ALYTTDKYG
+419 AIYTTDKYG

-443 LDFWLPPKTPV
+443 LDFWLPSKTPV
-454 HSIFDGEVV
+454 HAMFDGEVV
-463 MATNDAGDKEYGGLV
+463 IAINDAGEKEYGGLV
-478 VLKHKA
+478 VLKHKT
-484 KDFNFYTLY
+484 KNFDFFTLY

-501 TINSVGDKIK
+501 TKHSVGDKIK

-531 LHFQIMLSMM
+531 LHFQIMLSIM
-541 DFKIDFPGV
+541 DYKIDFPGV
-550 MYFNQINIWKE
+550 MYYNQIEIWKE
-561 ICPDPNLFFKSKS
+561 ICPDPNLLFKSKS
-574 LDSKQEISS
+574 IKSSKGISNAEIV
-583 HELINF
+583 NY
-589 RKKHLGES
+589 RNRHLGKS

-602 NDPIRIVKG
+602 NNPIRIVRG
-611 AGQYLMDNTGRLYLD
+611 AGQYLIDNTGRLYLD

-633 VGHENPFIVTAGQK
+633 VGHENPEIVMAGQK
-647 QMAVLNANTR
+647 QMAVLNTNTR
-657 YLHESINTLAKK
+657 YLHEGINALAEK
-669 LLKTLPQELSVCHFV
+669 LLSTLPKELSVCYFV

-694 LRMVKE
+694 IRMIKE
-700 STGQKDMIVSQW
+700 VTGQKDIIVSQW

-749 YKGKYRGGNTANK
+749 YRGKYRGLSTGND
-762 YSKEVKKCIDN
+762 YSKEVKKCIDK
-773 IHSKGRGV
+773 IHAKKRGV

-802 LKKSYKHIRKAGGI
+802 LKKTYNYIRKAGGV
-816 CISDEVQVGC
+816 CVSDEVQVGC

-832 FWGFQLHDVVPDI
+832 FWGFQLHDVIPDI

-862 CKEEIAEKFSNGM
+862 CREEIANKFANGM
-875 GFFNTFGGN
+875 EFFNTFGGN
-884 PVSCTIAT
+884 PVSCSIAT

-899 KHNLQKNALLTGDY
+899 KYNLQKNALLTGGY
-913 LKNKLM
+913 LKKQLIKLSNKYPM
-919 TLAEK
+919 
-924 YSIIGEVRGK
+924 IGQVRGK
-934 GLFLGIELTD
+934 GLFLGIELVD
-944 NKLKPLK
+944 NELQPLK

-959 RMKEFGILIST
+959 RMKEFGILMST
-970 DGPDDNV
+970 DGPNDNV

>member
-9 LSTKKVERIV
+9 LSTKKVEKIV
-19 KKEYGIEGSASKLPG
+19 KMEYGIEGSASKLQG

-97 IEDGSGVK
+97 IEDGSGTK

-113 IPGRLWSSVNPHLDN
+113 IPGRLWNSVNPHLDN
-128 LRFSLGEKSGM
+128 LYFSLGEKSGM

-144 DGLDHKIAHRK
+144 DGLNHKIAHRK

-168 HLNLFNNDQKKI
+168 HFNLFNNNQKKI
-180 LKYFHKKFESKK
+180 LKYFHKEFESKK

-214 SEDLINPSVQSIFD
+214 SENLINPSVKSIVD

-239 EVGTACAYAIM
+239 EVGIACTYAIM
-250 NQNDPLDAALPVLSG
+250 NQNDPLDTALSVLSG
-265 YHNAY
+265 YHNTY

-351 WALKQSIPITNLFP
+351 WALKQSTPISNLFP

-370 KFNNIDLSV
+370 KFYNIDLSV

-386 SEVRDLEIF
+386 SEVGDIEIF
-395 QYKIERLQEKFPDKI
+395 QYKIERLQEKFSDKI

-419 ALYTTDKYG
+419 ALYTTDKYE

-443 LDFWLPPKTPV
+443 LDFWLPSKTPV

-463 MATNDAGDKEYGGLV
+463 IATNDAGDKEYGGLV

-501 TINSVGDKIK
+501 TIHSVGDKIK
-511 KGDKISELGNYPENG
+511 KGDKISELGNYSENG

-574 LDSKQEISS
+574 LDSKQEISIP
-583 HELINF
+583 ELINF
-589 RKKHLGES
+589 RKKHLGKS

-602 NDPIRIVKG
+602 NDPIRIVRG
-611 AGQYLMDNTGRLYLD
+611 AGQYLIDNTGRLYLD

-647 QMAVLNANTR
+647 QMAVLNTNTR
-657 YLHESINTLAKK
+657 YLHESINTLAEK
-669 LLKTLPQELSVCHFV
+669 LLKTLPQKLSVCHFV

-694 LRMVKE
+694 IRMVKE

-749 YKGKYRGGNTANK
+749 YRGKYRGENTANK
-762 YSKEVKKCIDN
+762 YSKEVKKCVDN

-853 NGHPIGAVV
+853 NGHPIGAVICTREV
-862 CKEEIAEKFSNGM
+862 ADKFANGM
-875 GFFNTFGGN
+875 ELFNTFGGN

-892 EVLSFIE
+892 EVLNFIKE
-899 KHNLQKNALLTGDY
+899 YHLQKNALLIGEY
-913 LKNKLM
+913 LKNKLIS
-919 TLAEK
+919 LAK
-924 YSIIGEVRGK
+924 KFPIIGDIRGK
-934 GLFLGIELTD
+934 GLFIGIELVD
-944 NKLKPLK
+944 NKLNPLK
-951 DHANYLAN
+951 DHADYLVN
-959 RMKEFGILIST
+959 RMKEFGILMSS
-970 DGPDDNV
+970 DGPNENV
-977 MKIKPPIIFN
+977 IKIKPPIIFN

-1002 EEDFMKF
+1002 AENFMKF

>member
-1 MMNYKKLV
+1 MDYKKLV
-9 LSTKKVERIV
+9 LSTNEVEKIV
-19 KKEYGIEGSASKLPG
+19 KKEYGILGFASKLQG

-41 ISTKDSQDY
+41 ISTKNSQDY
-50 ILKISRPDTT
+50 ILKISRPDSTS
-60 ADYLDFQIKI
+60 DYLDFQIKI
-70 LKFINSKKKNLPIP
+70 LKFINSKNKNLPIS
-84 KIVLNKKKKEISK
+84 KIILNKKKKDITEIVDSY
-97 IEDGSGVK
+97 GNK
-105 RTARLLTW
+105 RILRLLKW
-113 IPGRLWSSVNPHLDN
+113 IPGRLWSSVHPQLDD
-128 LRFSLGEKSGM
+128 LRYSLGEKSGN

-144 DGLDHKIAHRK
+144 KGFDHKIAHRE

-163 LWTKK
+163 VWTKK
-168 HLNLFNNDQKKI
+168 HLNLFNHDQKKI
-180 LKYFHKKFESKK
+180 LKYFHQEFESKNN
-192 DEYNQLRKSIIHNDI
+192 DYNQLRKSVIHNDI

-214 SEDLINPSVQSIFD
+214 SEDLISPSVKSIVD

-239 EVGTACAYAIM
+239 EVGAVCAYAIM
-250 NQNDPLDAALPVLSG
+250 NQNDPLDAALPVVSG
-265 YHNAY
+265 YHSIY
-270 PLKENEIDH
+270 PLKENEVEH
-279 LYNVIAMRL
+279 LYNVIAMKL

-296 INKTKEPGNKYLL
+296 INKIKEPGNKYLL

-314 AWELLHKWY
+314 AWELLNKWY
-323 NISSEFATYNFRN
+323 NISSEFATYSFRK
-336 SCGYSSHPNYEKFKS
+336 SCGFNSHPDYDKFKKWCS
-351 WALKQSIPITNLFP
+351 KQSISISKLFP
-365 SVKKT
+365 SIRKNKLE
-370 KFNNIDLSV
+370 KIDLSV

-386 SEVRDLEIF
+386 NELGNIEIF
-395 QYKIERLQEKFPDKI
+395 QYKIEKLQEKFPDKI

-419 ALYTTDKYG
+419 AIYTTDKYG
-428 KSGNSGNENRTIHIG
+428 KRGNSGNENRTIHIG
-443 LDFWLPPKTPV
+443 SDFWLPPKTPV
-454 HSIFDGEVV
+454 HAMFDGEVV
-463 MATNDAGDKEYGGLV
+463 IAINDAGEKEYGGLV
-478 VLKHKA
+478 VLKHKT
-484 KDFNFYTLY
+484 KNFDFFTLY

-501 TINSVGDKIK
+501 TKHSVGDKIK
-511 KGDKISELGNYPENG
+511 KGNKISELGNYPENG

-541 DFKIDFPGV
+541 DYKIDFPGV
-550 MYFNQINIWKE
+550 MYYNQIEIWKE
-561 ICPDPNLFFKSKS
+561 ICPDPNLLFKSKS
-574 LDSKQEISS
+574 IKSSKGISNAEIV
-583 HELINF
+583 NY
-589 RKKHLGES
+589 RNRHLGKS

-602 NDPIRIVKG
+602 NNPIRIVRG
-611 AGQYLMDNTGRLYLD
+611 AGQYLIDNTGRLYLD

-633 VGHENPFIVTAGQK
+633 VGHENPEIVMAGQK
-647 QMAVLNANTR
+647 QMALLNTNTR
-657 YLHESINTLAKK
+657 YLHEGINALAEK
-669 LLKTLPQELSVCHFV
+669 LLSTLPKELSVCYFV

-694 LRMVKE
+694 IRMIKE
-700 STGQKDMIVSQW
+700 VTGQKDIIVSQW

-749 YKGKYRGGNTANK
+749 YRGKYRGLSTGND
-762 YSKEVKKCIDN
+762 YSKEVKKCIDK
-773 IHSKGRGV
+773 IHAKKRGV

-802 LKKSYKHIRKAGGI
+802 LKKTYNYIRKAGGV
-816 CISDEVQVGC
+816 CVSDEVQVGC

-832 FWGFQLHDVVPDI
+832 FWGFQLHDVIPDI

-862 CKEEIAEKFSNGM
+862 CREEIANKFANGM
-875 GFFNTFGGN
+875 EFFNTFGGN
-884 PVSCTIAT
+884 PVSCSIAT

-899 KHNLQKNALLTGDY
+899 KYNLQKNALLTGGY
-913 LKNKLM
+913 LKKQLIKLSNKYPM
-919 TLAEK
+919 
-924 YSIIGEVRGK
+924 IGQVRGK
-934 GLFLGIELTD
+934 GLFLGIELVD
-944 NKLKPLK
+944 NELQPLK

-959 RMKEFGILIST
+959 RMKEFGILMST
-970 DGPDDNV
+970 DGPNDNV

>member
-1 MMNYKKLV
+1 MDYKKLV
-9 LSTKKVERIV
+9 LSTNEVEKIV
-19 KKEYGIEGSASKLPG
+19 KKEYGILGSASKLQG

-41 ISTKDSQDY
+41 ISTKNSQDY
-50 ILKISRPDTT
+50 ILKISRPDSTS
-60 ADYLDFQIKI
+60 DYLDFQIKI
-70 LKFINSKKKNLPIP
+70 LKFINSKNKNLPIS
-84 KIVLNKKKKEISK
+84 KIILNKQKKDITEIVDSY
-97 IEDGSGVK
+97 GNK
-105 RTARLLTW
+105 RILRLLKW
-113 IPGRLWSSVNPHLDN
+113 IPGRLWSSVHPQLDD
-128 LRFSLGEKSGM
+128 LRYSLGEKSGN

-144 DGLDHKIAHRK
+144 KDFDHKIAHRE

-163 LWTKK
+163 VWTKK

-180 LKYFHKKFESKK
+180 LKYFHKEFESKNN
-192 DEYNQLRKSIIHNDI
+192 DYNQLRKSVIHNDI

-214 SEDLINPSVQSIFD
+214 SEDLISPSVKSIVD

-239 EVGTACAYAIM
+239 EVGTVCAYAIM
-250 NQNDPLDAALPVLSG
+250 NQNDPLDAALPVVSG
-265 YHNAY
+265 YHSIY
-270 PLKENEIDH
+270 PLKENEVEH
-279 LYNVIAMRL
+279 LYNVIAMKL

-314 AWELLHKWY
+314 AWELLNKWY
-323 NISSEFATYNFRN
+323 NISSEFATYSFRK
-336 SCGYSSHPNYEKFKS
+336 SCGFNSHPDYDKFKKWCS
-351 WALKQSIPITNLFP
+351 KQSISISKLFP
-365 SVKKT
+365 SIKKN
-370 KFNNIDLSV
+370 KLEKIDLSV

-386 SEVRDLEIF
+386 SELGDIEVF
-395 QYKIERLQEKFPDKI
+395 QYKIEKLQEKFPDKI

-419 ALYTTDKYG
+419 AIYTTDKYG

-443 LDFWLPPKTPV
+443 LDFWLPSKTPV
-454 HSIFDGEVV
+454 HAMFDGEVV
-463 MATNDAGDKEYGGLV
+463 IAINDAGEKEYGGLV
-478 VLKHKA
+478 VLKHKT
-484 KDFNFYTLY
+484 KNFDFFTLY

-501 TINSVGDKIK
+501 TKHSVGDKIK

-541 DFKIDFPGV
+541 DYKIDFPGV
-550 MYFNQINIWKE
+550 MYYNQIEIWKE
-561 ICPDPNLFFKSKS
+561 ICPDPNLLFKSKS
-574 LDSKQEISS
+574 IKSSKGISNAEIV
-583 HELINF
+583 NY
-589 RKKHLGES
+589 RNRHLGKS

-602 NDPIRIVKG
+602 NNPIRIVRG
-611 AGQYLMDNTGRLYLD
+611 AGQYLIDNTGRLYLD

-633 VGHENPFIVTAGQK
+633 VGHENPEIVMAGQK
-647 QMAVLNANTR
+647 QMAVLNTNTR
-657 YLHESINTLAKK
+657 YLHEGINALAEK
-669 LLKTLPQELSVCHFV
+669 LLSTLPKELSVCYFV

-694 LRMVKE
+694 IRMIKE
-700 STGQKDMIVSQW
+700 VTGQKDIIVSQW

-749 YKGKYRGGNTANK
+749 YRGKYRGLSTGND
-762 YSKEVKKCIDN
+762 YSKEVKKCIDK
-773 IHSKGRGV
+773 IHAKKRGV

-802 LKKSYKHIRKAGGI
+802 LKKTYNYIRKAGGV
-816 CISDEVQVGC
+816 CVSDEVQVGC

-832 FWGFQLHDVVPDI
+832 FWGFQLHDVIPDI

-862 CKEEIAEKFSNGM
+862 CREEIANKFANGM
-875 GFFNTFGGN
+875 EFFNTFGGN
-884 PVSCTIAT
+884 PVSCSIAT

-899 KHNLQKNALLTGDY
+899 RYNLQKNALLTGGY
-913 LKNKLM
+913 LKKQLIKLSNKYPM
-919 TLAEK
+919 
-924 YSIIGEVRGK
+924 IGQVRGK
-934 GLFLGIELTD
+934 GLFLGIELVD
-944 NKLKPLK
+944 NELQPLK

-959 RMKEFGILIST
+959 RMKEFGILMST
-970 DGPDDNV
+970 DGPNDNV

>member
-9 LSTKKVERIV
+9 LSVNEVQKIV
-19 KKEYGIEGSASKLPG
+19 KKEYGIEGSASKLQG

-41 ISTKDSQDY
+41 ISTKDAQDY

-60 ADYLDFQIKI
+60 VEYLDFQIKI
-70 LKFINSKKKNLPIP
+70 LKFINSKKNNLPIP
-84 KIVLNKKKKEISK
+84 KIVLNKKKKELSK
-97 IEDGSGVK
+97 IEDGYGAK

-113 IPGRLWSSVNPHLDN
+113 IPGRLWSTVNPHLNN

-144 DGLDHKIAHRK
+144 DGFNHKIAHRK

-168 HLNLFNNDQKKI
+168 YLNLFNNDQKKI
-180 LKYFHKKFESKK
+180 LKYFHKEFESKK
-192 DEYNQLRKSIIHNDI
+192 DLYNQLRKSIIHNDI

-214 SEDLINPSVQSIFD
+214 SENLINPSVKSIVD

-239 EVGTACAYAIM
+239 EVGTACTYAIM
-250 NQNDPLDAALPVLSG
+250 NQNDPLDATLSVLSG

-279 LYNVIAMRL
+279 LYNTIAMRL

-323 NISSEFATYNFRN
+323 NISSEFATYSFRN

-351 WALKQSIPITNLFP
+351 WALKQSIPISNLFP
-365 SVKKT
+365 SIKKT

-386 SEVRDLEIF
+386 SEVGDLEIF
-395 QYKIERLQEKFPDKI
+395 QYKIERLQEKFSDKI

-419 ALYTTDKYG
+419 ALYTTDRYE

-443 LDFWLPPKTPV
+443 LDFWLPSKTPV

-463 MATNDAGDKEYGGLV
+463 IATNDAGDKEYGGLV

-501 TINSVGDKIK
+501 TIHSVGDKIK
-511 KGDKISELGNYPENG
+511 KGDKISELGNYSENG

-574 LDSKQEISS
+574 LDSKQEISIP
-583 HELINF
+583 ELINF
-589 RKKHLGES
+589 RKKHLGKS

-602 NDPIRIVKG
+602 NDPIRIVRG
-611 AGQYLMDNTGRLYLD
+611 AGQYLIDNRGRLYLD

-647 QMAVLNANTR
+647 QMAVLNTNTR
-657 YLHESINTLAKK
+657 YLHESINILAEK

-694 LRMVKE
+694 IRMVKE
-700 STGQKDMIVSQW
+700 ATGQKDMIVSQW

-737 PKNTHVIPIPDS
+737 PKHTHVIPIPDS
-749 YKGKYRGGNTANK
+749 YRGKYRGENTANK
-762 YSKEVKKCIDN
+762 YSKEVKKCVDN

-802 LKKSYKHIRKAGGI
+802 LKKSYKHIRTAGGI

-832 FWGFQLHDVVPDI
+832 FWGFQLHDVIPDI

-862 CKEEIAEKFSNGM
+862 CREEIANKFANGM
-875 GFFNTFGGN
+875 ELFNTFGGN

-899 KHNLQKNALLTGDY
+899 QYNLQKNALLTGGY
-913 LKNKLM
+913 LKNQLM
-919 TLAEK
+919 TLAKK
-924 YSIIGEVRGK
+924 YPIIGEVRGK

-944 NKLKPLK
+944 NKLNPLK
-951 DHANYLAN
+951 DHANYLVN
-959 RMKEFGILIST
+959 RMKQFGILMST

-977 MKIKPPIIFN
+977 MKIKPPIIFT

>member
-1 MMNYKKLV
+1 
-9 LSTKKVERIV
+9 
-19 KKEYGIEGSASKLPG
+19 
-34 EIDINYK
+34 
-41 ISTKDSQDY
+41 
-50 ILKISRPDTT
+50 
-60 ADYLDFQIKI
+60 
-70 LKFINSKKKNLPIP
+70 
-84 KIVLNKKKKEISK
+84 
-97 IEDGSGVK
+97 
-105 RTARLLTW
+105 
-113 IPGRLWSSVNPHLDN
+113 
-128 LRFSLGEKSGM
+128 
-139 ITKLL
+139 
-144 DGLDHKIAHRK
+144 
-155 FEWDIAQS
+155 
-163 LWTKK
+163 
-168 HLNLFNNDQKKI
+168 
-180 LKYFHKKFESKK
+180 
-192 DEYNQLRKSIIHNDI
+192 
-207 NDNNIIV
+207 
-214 SEDLINPSVQSIFD
+214 
-228 FGDAINTQIIN
+228 
-239 EVGTACAYAIM
+239 M
-250 NQNDPLDAALPVLSG
+250 NQNDPLDAALPILSG

-386 SEVRDLEIF
+386 SEVGDLEIF

-574 LDSKQEISS
+574 LDSKQDISS

-589 RKKHLGES
+589 RKKHLG
-597 LKLHY
+597 
-602 NDPIRIVKG
+602 
-611 AGQYLMDNTGRLYLD
+611 
-626 TVNNVAH
+626 
-633 VGHENPFIVTAGQK
+633 
-647 QMAVLNANTR
+647 
-657 YLHESINTLAKK
+657 
-669 LLKTLPQELSVCHFV
+669 
-684 NSGSEANELA
+684 
-694 LRMVKE
+694 
-700 STGQKDMIVSQW
+700 
-712 GYHGNTNKCVDI
+712 
-724 SSYKFDRKGGKGA
+724 
-737 PKNTHVIPIPDS
+737 
-749 YKGKYRGGNTANK
+749 
-762 YSKEVKKCIDN
+762 
-773 IHSKGRGV
+773 
-781 GGFIIE
+781 
-787 PIISC
+787 
-792 GGQVELPNGF
+792 
-802 LKKSYKHIRKAGGI
+802 
-816 CISDEVQVGC
+816 
-826 GRLGES
+826 
-832 FWGFQLHDVVPDI
+832 
-845 ITIGKPFG
+845 
-853 NGHPIGAVV
+853 
-862 CKEEIAEKFSNGM
+862 
-875 GFFNTFGGN
+875 
-884 PVSCTIAT
+884 
-892 EVLSFIE
+892 
-899 KHNLQKNALLTGDY
+899 
-913 LKNKLM
+913 
-919 TLAEK
+919 
-924 YSIIGEVRGK
+924 
-934 GLFLGIELTD
+934 
-944 NKLKPLK
+944 
-951 DHANYLAN
+951 
-959 RMKEFGILIST
+959 
-970 DGPDDNV
+970 
-977 MKIKPPIIFN
+977 
-987 QEDCDKLIFY
+987 
-997 LDKIF
+997 
-1002 EEDFMKF
+1002 
-1009 Y
+1009 